1 MNLEDVTNSIEG
13 FSGWTFADKIKFFAW
28 YLHTYRKQE
37 YFDNKDIKKCFD
49 ELNLDQPSLIGP
61 FIVAMLKKDPKEA
74 LQNSAGFR
82 LEKRVRQNFDS
93 LYGQRAAT
101 VQVHK
106 ILSELPSRI
115 PTGDKQKYLEE
126 ALTCFR
132 HKAFR
137 AAVVMCWNLAFD
149 HLCQFVIDKHLA
161 EFNVQLSKSFSKADV
176 SSINKRD
183 DFTELKESQVLQ
195 VCKSAGIISDGIH
208 KVLKQKLE
216 RRNIA
221 AHPSGIITSEPTAE
235 EFIKDIIE
243 NVVLKLA

>member
-13 FSGWTFADKIKFFAW
+13 FSNWSFADKIKFFGW
-28 YLHTYRKQE
+28 YLHAYCQKE
-37 YFDNKDIKKCFD
+37 SFKSADIKDCF
-49 ELNLDQPSLIGP
+49 EKLNLAQPSLIGP
-61 FIVAMLKKDPKEA
+61 FLTAMVKKNPKEA
-74 LQNSAGFR
+74 LQNGTSFR
-82 LEKRVRQNFDS
+82 LETRVRQQLDG

-115 PTGDKQKYLEE
+115 SSSNEQKYLEE
-126 ALTCFR
+126 AIICFR
-132 HKAFR
+132 YKAFR

-149 HLCQFVIDKHLA
+149 HLCQLILDKHLT
-161 EFNVQLSKSFSKADV
+161 EFNSQLPKSYPKAEI
-176 SSINKRD
+176 SSVAKRD

-195 VCKSAGIISDGIH
+195 VCKSANIISDGVY

-221 AHPSGIITSEPTAE
+221 AHPSGVITSEPTAE
-235 EFIKDIIE
+235 EFIKDLIE
-243 NVVLKLA
+243 NVVLKLT